1 MIPGEILPAGE
12 PVELN
17 QGRPRVRL
25 VVRNTGDRPVQ
36 VGSHYH
42 FAAANPALDFDR
54 GAAWGRRLDVPA
66 GTAVR
71 FEPGVTREVTLV
83 PFAGRRIIPGLR
95 PEHAGPLDGE
105 PGP

>member
-1 MIPGEILPAGE
+1 
-12 PVELN
+12 VT
-17 QGRPRVRL
+17 
-25 VVRNTGDRPVQ
+25 NTGDRPVQ

-95 PEHAGPLDGE
+95 AEYAGPLDRGE
-105 PGP
+105 HSE